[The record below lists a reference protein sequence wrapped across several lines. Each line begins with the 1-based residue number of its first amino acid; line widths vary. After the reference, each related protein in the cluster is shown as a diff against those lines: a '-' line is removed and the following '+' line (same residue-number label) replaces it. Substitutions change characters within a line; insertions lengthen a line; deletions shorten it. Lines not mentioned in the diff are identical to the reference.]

1 MWRID
6 LLFSLDCPKGT
17 NLAMNSTPANLE
29 SSLSVPSVQ
38 ELAFQ
43 RPEKVPARYI
53 RDQDG
58 DGIIATYPSHPSLRV
73 PFIDMAKLVNAD
85 TQQKE
90 ELRKLHLACK
100 DWGVFQLVNHGLS
113 NSSLK
118 NMGNQV
124 KRFFELPLQEK
135 KRWAQRP
142 GTLEGYGQAF
152 VTSEDQKLDWND
164 MIFLK
169 CLPIQNRKL
178 DLWPQNPPEFRE
190 TLERYSEEIRE
201 VTMSVVKFITM
212 SLGIQDKE
220 ISESFREGLYDIRM
234 NCYPPCPEPERVL
247 GIAPHADNSGITLL
261 LDCADFPGLQFLK
274 DKKWVN
280 VEPIEGAI
288 VVNIGQIIEVMSNGI
303 YKAPEHRAVVNKLK
317 ERFSIVTFC
326 YPNPHMD
333 IGPADKLTGEG
344 KVAVFKKL
352 THAEYFRKFF
362 NRDLDES
369 FIDSLRV

>member
-1 MWRID
+1 MDPI
-6 LLFSLDCPKGT
+6 
-17 NLAMNSTPANLE
+17 PANLE

-43 RPEKVPARYI
+43 RPEKVPPRYI
-53 RDQDG
+53 RDEDG
-58 DGIIATYPSHPSLRV
+58 DDIIGTYLSDPSLRV
-73 PFIDMAKLVNAD
+73 PFIDMAKLVNAG
-85 TQQKE
+85 TQQD
-90 ELRKLHLACK
+90 ELQRLHLACK
-100 DWGVFQLVNHGLS
+100 DWGVFQLVNHGLP
-113 NSSLK
+113 NTSLK

-124 KRFFELPLQEK
+124 QRFFELPLQEK

-142 GTLEGYGQAF
+142 GSLEGYGQAF

-178 DLWPQNPPEFRE
+178 DLWPENPPEFRE
-190 TLERYSEEIRE
+190 TLERYSEETRE
-201 VTMSVVKFITM
+201 VAVSIVKFITM
-212 SLGIQDKE
+212 SLGLKDTQ
-220 ISESFREGLYDIRM
+220 ISGSFRDGLYDIRM

-247 GIAPHADNSGITLL
+247 GIVPHADNSGITLL

-280 VEPIEGAI
+280 VEPIERAI

-303 YKAPEHRAVVNKLK
+303 YKAPEHRAVVNKIK

-326 YPNPHMD
+326 YPGPHMD
-333 IGPADKLTGEG
+333 IGPADKLIGEG
-344 KVAVFKKL
+344 NVAVYKKL
-352 THAEYFRKFF
+352 TNAEYFSKFF
-362 NRDLDES
+362 DRDLDES